1 MLPVG
6 SWLIRINRTDTIIF
20 EGSRFTKN
28 LFHLKLAAYFT
39 FLILF
44 FCQALSYGQKGIEA
58 GAWLGPS
65 IYFGDLNPNYGITH
79 PGLGGGAIVKYV
91 FNERISLK
99 FGANY
104 LYVHGD
110 DTNYDNDF
118 QQNRG
123 LNFHSNVWEIGS
135 ELEFNFFAFKPGD
148 REKYFTPFL
157 SAGLG
162 LFKFE
167 PKATYQ
173 GITKELRL
181 LGTEGQNI
189 GEEYLPTKFTGIITG
204 GFKYALN
211 SRWILSIMASTRIL
225 TTDYLDD
232 VSTTYPD
239 LLVLESLRND
249 PDAGMFSDP
258 TETSYVGKQRGDS
271 VNKDSYNFI
280 GIGVTYFFGGLQC
293 PDISK

>member
-1 MLPVG
+1 MKLT
-6 SWLIRINRTDTIIF
+6 SYSTIILL
-20 EGSRFTKN
+20 S
-28 LFHLKLAAYFT
+28 LCHS
-39 FLILF
+39 
-44 FCQALSYGQKGIEA
+44 LSYAQKGIEA
-58 GAWLGPS
+58 GGWIGAS
-65 IYFGDLNPNYGITH
+65 IYFGDLNPDYDITH
-79 PGLGGGAIVKYV
+79 PGGAGGAIIKYV
-91 FNERISLK
+91 FNERLALK

-104 LYVHGD
+104 FYLYGND
-110 DTNYDNDF
+110 NYYDNDF

-135 ELEFNFFAFKPGD
+135 EIEFNFFAFKPGD
-148 REKYFTPFL
+148 REKFFTPFL
-157 SAGLG
+157 SAGIG

-173 GITKELRL
+173 GITKKLRL

-189 GEEYLPTKFTGIITG
+189 GEEYLPTKFTGLLSG

-211 SRWILSIMASTRIL
+211 SRWIVSLVASTRFL

-249 PDAGMFSDP
+249 PHAGLFSDP
-258 TETSYVGKQRGDS
+258 TDNSYIGKQRGDS
-271 VNKDSYNFI
+271 VNNDSYNYI